1 MNRTTVTN
9 ISKIAGGIALA
20 FALAACGGGDDG
32 APATK
37 PNNGTPVAPK
47 IAIKPQVT
55 PTKQDAKN
63 KVGSKP
69 SSQQVSRPD
78 QGGNIPDVPHAIYDW
93 YWSMDKNIDTT
104 SGIVL
109 ASDATSGLI
118 TTGLDSVASVVIDGN
133 PAQIRFS
140 SDQSVAAG
148 LPTISTVV
156 YRKGSAMLV
165 CGDNK
170 AHGSGDSSVLAMGFL
185 TEDSPLLPS
194 GVRATPIGHAADL
207 FRSGEN
213 EIKFDMLTGCSQLE
227 NVPYAIAI
235 HTLKKDGLYEY
246 DQSSETE
253 KLVLTTD
260 ELEKALQGQ
269 DVIKA
274 YVDAKGAPVAVTY
287 TAQAYHIGGR
297 LGRRAILVHFS
308 DPNNPSE
315 AGWMRPLM
323 TDDKA

>member
-1 MNRTTVTN
+1 PVKQANQGTV
-9 ISKIAGGIALA
+9 
-20 FALAACGGGDDG
+20 
-32 APATK
+32 APQIATK
-37 PNNGTPVAPK
+37 P
-47 IAIKPQVT
+47 QVI

-69 SSQQVSRPD
+69 SQQQVSRPD

-93 YWSMDKNIDTT
+93 YWSMEKNIDTT

-109 ASDATSGLI
+109 ASDATSGVI

-140 SDQSVAAG
+140 SDQSVQQGIATG
-148 LPTISTVV
+148 SPPISTVV

-165 CGDNK
+165 CSDNQG
-170 AHGSGDSSVLAMGFL
+170 HGSQDPSVLAMGFL
-185 TEDSPLLPS
+185 TEDSPLLPN
-194 GVRATPIGHAADL
+194 GLHATPIEHAADL
-207 FRSGEN
+207 LRSDEAEVN
-213 EIKFDMLTGCSQLE
+213 FDMLTGCNQIE
-227 NVPYAIAI
+227 NLPYAIAI

-246 DQSSETE
+246 DQPANTQR
-253 KLVLTTD
+253 LILTTE

-269 DVIKA
+269 EVFKA
-274 YVDAKGAPVAVTY
+274 YTDAKGAPIAVTY
-287 TAQAYHIGGR
+287 TAQAYHVGGAH
-297 LGRRAILVHFS
+297 LGRRAILLHVS

-323 TDDKA
+323 TDDKP